1 MALVIPDISPA
12 ELFTRF
18 RGTVT
23 DAHPSYPETIHLE
36 VRDADSGEWSLCTF
50 DAGYAPSDP
59 DVLQGKT
66 IVAVEHEGPVGD
78 LTVRFRD
85 GSSFEVTV
93 EPQTRED
100 DPFNWML
107 FTPEGLVLIW
117 GPGESWR
124 LVRATDPL

>member
-12 ELFTRF
+12 ELLTRF
-18 RGTVT
+18 RGTVI
-23 DAHPSYPETIHLE
+23 DVRPAYPETIHLE
-36 VRDADSGEWSLCTF
+36 VLDADDGVWRLCTS
-50 DAGYAPSDP
+50 DAGYSPSDP
-59 DVLQGKT
+59 DLLRGRV
-66 IVAVEHEGPVGD
+66 IVAVEHEGPLGD
-78 LTVRFRD
+78 LTVGFSD

-107 FTPEGLVLIW
+107 FTPEGLVLEW

-124 LVRATDPL
+124 LVRSTDPL

>member
-12 ELFTRF
+12 ELLTRF
-18 RGTVT
+18 RGTVI
-23 DAHPSYPETIHLE
+23 DVHPAYPETIHLK
-36 VRDADSGEWSLCTF
+36 VRDADGGEWRLCTA
-50 DAGYAPSDP
+50 DADYSPSDP
-59 DVLQGKT
+59 DVLRGKV
-66 IVAVEHEGPVGD
+66 IVDTEHEGPEGD
-78 LTVRFRD
+78 LTVRFSD

-107 FTPEGLVLIW
+107 FTPEGLVLEW

-124 LVRATDPL
+124 LVRSTDPL